1 MIKAILR
8 ILGVMIVLAV
18 VFAIGKTTVKQFG
31 ADIEFKNPIE
41 VLAPTAEKVI
51 EESGKIVD
59 QVVDQATGN
68 ESDKDNETTGG
79 NTSAEGNASAEKE
92 DKNNSNADSTT
103 TVGLIKVGNLE
114 IPRENLSS
122 LDLAKI
128 VELEYVQK
136 VQPSEN
142 SRAFFK
148 DLFEKAKADEQ
159 VYEYKKGEKPTVTY
173 VKLNETSVTRQKGNK
188 QSFDKDPIGWPKE
201 NPKVIITHPTLGNY
215 SGWLW
220 NRSHLIA
227 DQLGGPSTPENSI
240 PGTRPQ
246 NVGGRNNKGGMR
258 APEERAYKYVSETKK
273 ELLYFV
279 DVIYKNEK
287 DVIPSEVRVT
297 LYNDEIFE
305 TYVTHNVANG
315 FEVNYETGEVT
326 KK

>member
-51 EESGKIVD
+51 EESEKIID

-68 ESDKDNETTGG
+68 ESTEGKESTSG
-79 NTSAEGNASAEKE
+79 NTSTEGNQSAEKE
-92 DKNNSNADSTT
+92 ENKNTADNSTAI
-103 TVGLIKVGNLE
+103 GLIKVGNLE
-114 IPRENLSS
+114 FPRENLSS
-122 LDLAKI
+122 LDLAKM

-136 VQPSEN
+136 IEPSED

-148 DLFEKAKADEQ
+148 ELFEKAKADEQ

-201 NPKVIITHPTLGNY
+201 NPKVTITHPTLGNY

-287 DVIPSEVRVT
+287 DLIPTEVRVT

-305 TYVTHNVANG
+305 TYITHNVANG
-315 FEVNYETGEVT
+315 FDINYETGEVT
-326 KK
+326 QK